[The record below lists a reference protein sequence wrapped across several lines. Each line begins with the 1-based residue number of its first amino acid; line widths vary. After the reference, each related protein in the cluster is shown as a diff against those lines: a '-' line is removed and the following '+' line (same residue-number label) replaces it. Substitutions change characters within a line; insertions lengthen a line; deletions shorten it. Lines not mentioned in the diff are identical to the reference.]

1 MNWKQF
7 AICGLTGWC
16 MEILF
21 TSFGSLL
28 HGDIRLMGQTSIWM
42 FPIYGMAVLIG
53 PIYHKI
59 DHWPLLLRGCFYA
72 AAIMTVEF
80 LSGSVLRFF
89 SICPWDYS
97 GNPYSINGLVRLD
110 YFSCMGSRRSYL

>member
-1 MNWKQF
+1 
-7 AICGLTGWC
+7 

-28 HGDIRLMGQTSIWM
+28 HGDVRLMGQTSIWM
-42 FPIYGMAVLIG
+42 FPIYGMAFLIG

-59 DHWPLLLRGCFYA
+59 SHWPVLLRGCFYA
-72 AAIMTVEF
+72 TAIMVVEF

-97 GNPYSINGLVRLD
+97 GNPYSIRGLVRLD
-110 YFSCMGSRRSYL
+110 YFPVWVLAGLIFERLLWRMSTE